1 MTDTKLSHEEVSLV
15 LPWYLNGTLEGEELD
30 AVKSHLAECSKCAHE
45 AEELTFIKS
54 VVTESNEVVNESI
67 EIPVPEMQSNVMD
80 RIGEF
85 EDSRARESLT
95 VADEDTESLWD
106 KVLRFFDGFKLV
118 SPVPAGVAT
127 ILIIQLMLII
137 VLASKLY
144 TGGEEQYVVLSGPAE
159 TAAEKGPVII
169 VSFVD
174 TATDREITE
183 TLNEID
189 GRIIDGPNPGGL
201 YVVELAGESV
211 KTEDVDKIIAELKT
225 EKDIINKV
233 FKGQSR

>member
-30 AVKSHLAECSKCAHE
+30 AVKSHIAECSKCAHE

-54 VVTESNEVVNESI
+54 VVAESNEVVNESL
-67 EIPVPEMQSNVMD
+67 EIPVPEMQSSVMD

-85 EDSRARESLT
+85 EDPRASESST
-95 VADEDTESLWD
+95 AAYEDTESLWD
-106 KVLRFFDGFKLV
+106 KVLRFFDGFQLV

-144 TGGEEQYVVLSGPAE
+144 TGDEEQYVVLSGPAE
-159 TAAEKGPVII
+159 TAVERGPVII
-169 VSFVD
+169 LSFVD

-189 GRIIDGPNPGGL
+189 GRIIDGPKPGGL

-211 KTEDVDKIIAELKT
+211 TTEDLDKIIAELKT

-233 FKGQSR
+233 FKGRSR